1 MATKTYLIVPGY
13 TNSGPDHWQSHLERK
28 YQNVIRVQQDNWQS
42 PVREKWLHRL
52 HETIEKTSGEIFLIG
67 HSCGAVTIAQ
77 WAKEKSCSRVTGA
90 LLVAPADI
98 DNPNAPP
105 ELYIQ
110 RPLPKIPLPFPT
122 TLVCSDND
130 EFLSLEKAHFL
141 AKSWKTELIVL
152 SGAGHIHTAAGYGEW
167 LEGEKLINTIS
178 GNHLIP
184 YN

>member
-28 YQNVIRVQQDNWQS
+28 YQNVIRVQQDNWLS
-42 PVREKWLHRL
+42 PIREKWLYRL

-67 HSCGAVTIAQ
+67 HSCGAVTITQ
-77 WAKEKSCSRVTGA
+77 WAKEKSCNRVTGA

-98 DNPNAPP
+98 DSPDAPP
-105 ELYIQ
+105 ELHIQ

-130 EFLSLEKAHFL
+130 EFLSLEKAHSL
-141 AKSWKTELIVL
+141 ARSWKTELIVL

-167 LEGEKLINTIS
+167 QEGEKLINTIS